1 MASKTQ
7 VLTGVLAFVAG
18 GVLVTGISFASSH
31 MGHGTHGGHGG
42 HDAHAGHEMAPA
54 PDGASAATLAYIAA
68 NAAMHEDMDIEFT
81 GNADADFILGMI
93 PHHEGA
99 VAMAEIVLEYG
110 EDPEVA
116 ELAREIIAAQEQ
128 EIGWM
133 RDWLARQGL

>member
-1 MASKTQ
+1 MALKAQ

-31 MGHGTHGGHGG
+31 MAHGDHSGHGGHGG
-42 HDAHAGHEMAPA
+42 HAGHDMAPA
-54 PDGASAATLAYIAA
+54 PDGASASTLAYIAA
-68 NAAMHEDMDIEFT
+68 NAAMHDGMDIEFT
-81 GNADADFILGMI
+81 GNADVDFIFGMI